1 MKTILATGGI
11 GFIGSHTCISLIENN
26 FNVYVIDSLKNSS
39 IDNLSAIKKVCSQYH
54 NASKGKITF
63 HKGDIRDKKF
73 LMDTFKMAQVG
84 GNPIEAVIHF
94 AGLKSV
100 NESIKEPLSYWE
112 TNVWGTNNLL
122 NVMQIYNCKKI
133 VFSSSATVYR
143 PIPNKLINEE
153 SELGPINP
161 YGQSKLAVENMLG
174 DLMKDK
180 SQNWKIINLRY
191 FNPVGAH
198 ISGLIGENPKG
209 VPDNLFP
216 ILLKVASG
224 ESQNLFIYGKDWPT
238 YDGTCIRDYIHVMDL
253 ADAHIS
259 ALKFIMNSSPI
270 LMNFN
275 IGTGYGKS
283 VLEVVETFKKVNH
296 CDFKYIFD
304 SRREGDAPYVVA
316 DNSLALS
323 KLNWKPKRNLDDMC
337 RDSWKWKVKQKSKK
351 VK

>member
-1 MKTILATGGI
+1 MKTILATGGM
-11 GFIGSHTCISLIENN
+11 GFIGSHTCVSLIENN

-39 IDNLSAIKKVCSQYH
+39 IDNLSSIKKVCSQYH
-54 NASKGKITF
+54 NSSKGKITF
-63 HKGDIRDKKF
+63 SKGDIRDKAF
-73 LMDTFKMAQVG
+73 LMETFKKAQLG

-100 NESIKEPLSYWE
+100 NESIEKPLSYWE
-112 TNVWGTNNLL
+112 TNVCGTNNLL

-133 VFSSSATVYR
+133 VFSSSATVYKPIHNR
-143 PIPNKLINEE
+143 PINEE

-161 YGQSKLAVENMLG
+161 YGETKLAVENMLG

-198 ISGLIGENPKG
+198 ISGLLGESPKG
-209 VPDNLFP
+209 IPNNLFP

-224 ESQNLFIYGKDWPT
+224 ESENLFIYGNDWST

-253 ADAHIS
+253 ANAHIS
-259 ALKFIMNSSPI
+259 ALKFIIKSSPI
-270 LMNFN
+270 LMNLN

-296 CDFKYIFD
+296 CDLKYLFD
-304 SRREGDAPYVVA
+304 SRREGDSPYVVA

-323 KLNWKPKRNLDDMC
+323 KLNWKPIRNLDDMC
-337 RDSWKWKVKQKSKK
+337 RDAWRWKINHKK
-351 VK
+351 DTV

>member
-1 MKTILATGGI
+1 MKTILATGGM
-11 GFIGSHTCISLIENN
+11 GFIGSHTCVSLIENN
-26 FNVYVIDSLKNSS
+26 FNVYVIDSLENSS
-39 IDNLSAIKKVCSQYH
+39 IENLDSIKKVCSKYH
-54 NASKGKITF
+54 NLSKGKITF
-63 HKGDIRDKKF
+63 YKGDIRNKQF
-73 LMDTFKMAQVG
+73 LKNTFKNAQLAG
-84 GNPIEAVIHF
+84 TPIEAVIHF

-112 TNVWGTNNLL
+112 TNVCGTNNLL

-133 VFSSSATVYR
+133 VFSSSATVYK
-143 PIPNKLINEE
+143 PIENRSINEE

-161 YGQSKLAVENMLG
+161 YGQTKLAVENMLG

-198 ISGLIGENPKG
+198 ISGLLGENPKG
-209 VPDNLFP
+209 IPNNLFP
-216 ILLKVASG
+216 IILKVASG
-224 ESQNLFIYGKDWPT
+224 ESKNLFIYGDDWST
-238 YDGTCIRDYIHVMDL
+238 FDGTCIRDYIHVMDL

-270 LMNFN
+270 FMNLN

-283 VLEVVETFKKVNH
+283 ILEVVETFKKVNN
-296 CDFKYIFD
+296 CQLNYIFD

-316 DNSLALS
+316 DNFLALS
-323 KLNWKPKRNLDDMC
+323 KLNWKPMRNLDDMC
-337 RDSWKWKVKQKSKK
+337 RDAWRWKKKSLQR
-351 VK
+351 